1 MFQIVTNT
9 TMVDEIG
16 KILRL
21 AFSYWALRFNS
32 LEGLNKVKTI
42 LKHAQNFFFFESLGA
57 YA

>member
-1 MFQIVTNT
+1 
-9 TMVDEIG
+9 MVDEIG

-21 AFSYWALRFNS
+21 AFSHWALRFNS